1 MSFFQKLKIISVLG
15 ALVFLEAC
23 STTKISSEVNRDGIL
38 NKVPVWYLKA
48 EVKKGLIRNRDAD
61 QFIYGVGSSVSY
73 DLQFALDK
81 ATMIAKSDLA
91 DQVNGK
97 ITQNETIYKEEGY
110 GEGEDLM
117 VERSTNQTNNI
128 ITSTVLPGYEEW
140 NKSVLI
146 TAEGLYRVYV
156 GLKWSERNNRL
167 LQKKNLKDLAQTD

>member
-1 MSFFQKLKIISVLG
+1 M
-15 ALVFLEAC
+15 E
-23 STTKISSEVNRDGIL
+23 
-38 NKVPVWYLKA
+38 A

-117 VERSTNQTNNI
+117 VERSTNQTTNI

-167 LQKKNLKDLAQTD
+167 LQNKNLKDLAQTD